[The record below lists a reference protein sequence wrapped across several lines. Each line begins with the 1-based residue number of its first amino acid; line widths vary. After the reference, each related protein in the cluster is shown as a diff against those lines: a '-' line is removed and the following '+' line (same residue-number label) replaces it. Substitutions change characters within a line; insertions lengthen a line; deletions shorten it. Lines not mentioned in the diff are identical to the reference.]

1 MWTHVFGGS
10 IFFTGAILPMLIC
23 RRSHCSI
30 RARTSLN
37 LKKASAEASGVLALR
52 HWGSQFIPEKFAGHA
67 KIAASRHVRFGGL
80 HPCLLVNYA
89 VDMQSW
95 IFVGPEVVC
104 VCEVLGK
111 FAKKN

>member
-1 MWTHVFGGS
+1 M
-10 IFFTGAILPMLIC
+10 
-23 RRSHCSI
+23 
-30 RARTSLN
+30 
-37 LKKASAEASGVLALR
+37 LALR

-67 KIAASRHVRFGGL
+67 RIAASRHVRFGGL

-95 IFVGPEVVC
+95 IFVGSEVVC

-111 FAKKN
+111 FAKKKTDSMNVT